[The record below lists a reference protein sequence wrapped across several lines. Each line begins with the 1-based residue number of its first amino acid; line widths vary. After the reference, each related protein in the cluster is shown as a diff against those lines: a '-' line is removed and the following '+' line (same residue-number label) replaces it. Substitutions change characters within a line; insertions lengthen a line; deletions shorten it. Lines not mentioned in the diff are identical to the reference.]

1 MKKIILAGLLALS
14 CLGGF
19 ASLSSV
25 GRDTVCVGVDKN
37 YVDESDVCFVQNMKK
52 EVFSAEK
59 REKPKFE
66 AYTELPNEDF
76 DGKYKFYFFS
86 VGEVSGVPVSISES
100 FFYNVN
106 VTVKE
111 SFSIEMQQESGFQSS
126 MEYAIEKSS
135 NYSERVGYVIT
146 KGEENSE
153 TKTSDYTYGSE
164 ASASASVS
172 VENTLTVGASV
183 EAGSDLFGKAS
194 AKAEETIGIGATVGA
209 ALSSHNTTAWGEAF
223 SATNSVEIANAYDA
237 TVDIHE
243 STSIR
248 NGYSYYESSGY
259 RESKTTEITFDS
271 SSNRGYYRYG
281 VFSICELEYIL
292 CVDTKNMK
300 VYTKYYLY
308 PKYFSRGLDYSS
320 DGRFDKKLEEKLT
333 VDLND
338 VVDYLNYKPAKEEY
352 QYIKFESNG
361 GTDVPMQ
368 TVEMGEKITKPED
381 PTRFGYSFAGWYTDE
396 KLTKSFDFATEVTE
410 YLTLYAKWDCNLSV
424 ECLSYYIDEM
434 TLTHQFGL
442 GYDGIYLQL
451 KVTNNCSYKLKGV
464 QLSSFDLY
472 IDDLYLGREIGNPL
486 HIDRLGSALSAGQS
500 IEISFGCYYISA
512 QYKKLVSHL
521 GTQHEFRLENINF
534 SQAIELPFKPNF

>member
-25 GRDTVCVGVDKN
+25 GRDAVFVGVDKN
-37 YVDESDVCFVQNMKK
+37 NVEHVDESDVCFAQNMKK

-59 REKPKFE
+59 RQKPKFE
-66 AYTELPNEDF
+66 AYTELPNEDG

-86 VGEVSGVPVSISES
+86 VGEVSGVPISISES
-100 FFYNVN
+100 FFYEVN

-111 SFSIEMQQESGFQSS
+111 SFSIEAQQESGFQSS

-135 NYSERVGYVIT
+135 DYSEHIGYVIT
-146 KGEENSE
+146 KGVENSE
-153 TKTSDYTYGSE
+153 TKTSDYTYGAE

-172 VENTLTVGASV
+172 VENTYTVGASV

-194 AKAEETIGIGATVGA
+194 AKAEETIGVGTTVGA
-209 ALSSHNTTAWGEAF
+209 VLSSHNTTAWGESF
-223 SATNSVEIANAYDA
+223 SETNSVEMANAHDA
-237 TVDIHE
+237 SVQKHE

-248 NGYSYYESSGY
+248 NGYSYYSSSGY
-259 RESKTTEITFDS
+259 KQTKTTEITFDS
-271 SSNRGYYRYG
+271 SADRGYYRYG

-308 PKYFSRGLDYSS
+308 PKYFGRGLEYCS
-320 DGRFDKKLEEKLT
+320 DGRFDEKLEKRLT

-338 VVDYLNYKPAKEEY
+338 VVDYLNYKPAKEY

-361 GTDVPMQ
+361 GTNVPMQ
-368 TVEMGEKITKPED
+368 TVEMGEKVTKPND

-396 KLTKSFDFATEVTE
+396 KCTNSYEFTSEVTE
-410 YLTLYAKWDCNLSV
+410 YLTLYAKWDCVYSF
-424 ECLSYYIDEM
+424 EYLSYSVREEKKSNFIRFYVLSLTMEIKNNSIERRRFEM
-434 TLTHQFGL
+434 LSDADVYMDGVYLDHEDGSPYSSL
-442 GYDGIYLQL
+442 DGIAAIPFLNAGESA
-451 KVTNNCSYKLKGV
+451 TIT
-464 QLSSFDLY
+464 FD
-472 IDDLYLGREIGNPL
+472 
-486 HIDRLGSALSAGQS
+486 
-500 IEISFGCYYISA
+500 CYNISA
-512 QYKKLVSHL
+512 NYPEFVFRLTGRH
-521 GTQHEFRLENINF
+521 GFRLENPGVGEF
-534 SQAIELPFKPNF
+534 RLK